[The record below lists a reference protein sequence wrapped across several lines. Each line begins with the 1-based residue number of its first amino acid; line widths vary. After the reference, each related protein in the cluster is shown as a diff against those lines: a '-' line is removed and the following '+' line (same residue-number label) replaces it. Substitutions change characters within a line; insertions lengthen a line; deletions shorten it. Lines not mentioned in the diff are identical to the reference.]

1 MGCRVSLQVHPMP
14 MQPEIEEDPVD
25 QEDQEE
31 ESVETK
37 IKKAVLSKFQK
48 KETLTS
54 TVVPIEPKE
63 SYETVYI
70 DEADFV

>member
-14 MQPEIEEDPVD
+14 MPTDPIEEE
-25 QEDQEE
+25 EDQEE

>member
-1 MGCRVSLQVHPMP
+1 MGCRVSLQVHPIP
-14 MQPEIEEDPVD
+14 LPSDEEEEDPV
-25 QEDQEE
+25 DQEE

-48 KETLTS
+48 KEKMS
-54 TVVPIEPKE
+54 TVVPLEPKE

>member
-14 MQPEIEEDPVD
+14 LPPDEEEEDPV
-25 QEDQEE
+25 DQEE
-31 ESVETK
+31 ESVETT

-48 KETLTS
+48 KEKMS
-54 TVVPIEPKE
+54 TVVPLEPKE

>member
-14 MQPEIEEDPVD
+14 MQPEIEEDPV
-25 QEDQEE
+25 DQEE

-54 TVVPIEPKE
+54 TVVPIQPKE

>member
-1 MGCRVSLQVHPMP
+1 MGCRVSLQVHPIP
-14 MQPEIEEDPVD
+14 LPSDEEEEDPV
-25 QEDQEE
+25 DQEE

-48 KETLTS
+48 KENMS
-54 TVVPIEPKE
+54 TVVPIQPKQ

>member
-1 MGCRVSLQVHPMP
+1 MGCRVSLQVHPIP
-14 MQPEIEEDPVD
+14 LPSDEEEEDPV
-25 QEDQEE
+25 DQEE
-31 ESVETK
+31 ESVETT

-48 KETLTS
+48 KEKMS
-54 TVVPIEPKE
+54 TVVPLEPKE

>member
-1 MGCRVSLQVHPMP
+1 MGCRVSLQVHPKPMP
-14 MQPEIEEDPVD
+14 PEIEE
-25 QEDQEE
+25 EEEE

-48 KETLTS
+48 KATLTS
-54 TVVPIEPKE
+54 TVVPIQPKE

>member
-14 MQPEIEEDPVD
+14 MPEDPIEEE
-25 QEDQEE
+25 EDQEE

-48 KETLTS
+48 KENMS
-54 TVVPIEPKE
+54 TVVPIQPKQ

>member
-1 MGCRVSLQVHPMP
+1 MP
-14 MQPEIEEDPVD
+14 LPPDEEEEDPV
-25 QEDQEE
+25 DQEE
-31 ESVETK
+31 ESVETT

-48 KETLTS
+48 KEKMS
-54 TVVPIEPKE
+54 TVVPLEPKE

>member
-14 MQPEIEEDPVD
+14 MPPEIEE
-25 QEDQEE
+25 EEEE

-54 TVVPIEPKE
+54 TVVPLQPKE